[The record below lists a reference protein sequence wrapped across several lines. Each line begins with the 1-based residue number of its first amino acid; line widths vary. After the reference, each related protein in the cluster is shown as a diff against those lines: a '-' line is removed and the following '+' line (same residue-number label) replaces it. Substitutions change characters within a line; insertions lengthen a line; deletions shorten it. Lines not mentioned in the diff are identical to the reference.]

1 MNSDPRGMTMKS
13 HIQAAPADA
22 ATRAWIDRALFVL
35 AIALIA
41 GVAFESRPHAPH
53 LAAAALL
60 AGDR

>member
-1 MNSDPRGMTMKS
+1 MTMKS

-53 LAAAALL
+53 LATAALL